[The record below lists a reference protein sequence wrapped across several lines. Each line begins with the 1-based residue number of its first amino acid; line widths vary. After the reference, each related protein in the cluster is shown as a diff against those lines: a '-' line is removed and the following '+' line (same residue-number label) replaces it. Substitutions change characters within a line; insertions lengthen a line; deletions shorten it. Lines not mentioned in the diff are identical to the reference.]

1 VNGSN
6 QRFDHRIPGVGV
18 IAGQIDRLSDF
29 KLDLGT
35 PGVHAIAETNSM
47 RTFAG
52 SILIFMACGLVGPLL
67 RWATWPPTPAPRG
80 SGFSFDDFIYDLVL
94 FLWPTQPLAA
104 MEVTIGSF
112 AAITLSIGANALLFG
127 IVAALAAIIARQPG
141 KLLGLYVATCIVVF
155 LLALWSA
162 GFSVAFLNVGAL
174 AVAFLL
180 YAVPFLA
187 VLGLARKG

>member
-1 VNGSN
+1 
-6 QRFDHRIPGVGV
+6 
-18 IAGQIDRLSDF
+18 
-29 KLDLGT
+29 
-35 PGVHAIAETNSM
+35 
-47 RTFAG
+47 
-52 SILIFMACGLVGPLL
+52 
-67 RWATWPPTPAPRG
+67 
-80 SGFSFDDFIYDLVL
+80 
-94 FLWPTQPLAA
+94 

-112 AAITLSIGANALLFG
+112 GAITLSVGANALFFG
-127 IVAALAAIIARQPG
+127 IVGALAAVIARQPG